1 MLETDRNYAS
11 VSKFKSRLNRKIRE
25 VPNDDLMVLLSCQ
38 NTKSNIIMK
47 KQIALTT
54 VLLVF
59 AITSTNANPTREPGT
74 LKLSEQI
81 QKLLDN
87 STFDLS
93 EGEMKAQ
100 VRFTLNKE
108 GEIVVLSVDTEDS
121 SLEGFVKGRL
131 NYRKV
136 QLDQVEE
143 GKIYA
148 VQVRVTG

>member
-1 MLETDRNYAS
+1 
-11 VSKFKSRLNRKIRE
+11 
-25 VPNDDLMVLLSCQ
+25 
-38 NTKSNIIMK
+38 MK
-47 KQIALTT
+47 KQIVLTT
-54 VLLVF
+54 LLLVF
-59 AITSTNANPTREPGT
+59 AIVVSNANSSGEPTT

-81 QKLLDN
+81 QKLLDS

-100 VRFTLNKE
+100 VRFTFNKE

-131 NYRKV
+131 NYQKV

-143 GKIYA
+143 GKIYT
-148 VQVRVTG
+148 VQVRVTV